1 MSKND
6 QGSALSKSIMEKIE
20 KIKVQLKQISDR
32 ELKKSLIPVHNHNPG
47 SVVSGGIEDVPY
59 GKVNPKGTAKAEKC
73 MKCGHMHQA
82 LDKCGE
88 MKKTAKS
95 PILSRKATKKSELVD
110 AKGNR
115 SSNSENTPFPV
126 KADGTGMKE
135 VKAEGSGG
143 KVVKK
148 AEETAHDFKPMVK
161 DPKKEKEQP
170 WSKTCVH
177 CGKSETHSIH
187 TVKKAEP
194 PMAKPPSGV
203 NMATKVPVS
212 KPGKA
217 PKMGAAGLDKGILT
231 EAAKRSD
238 PVSAAASA
246 HAASKEPKVKLPG
259 ASEQAQ
265 RASNFSAAGAG
276 EFQPKGPVSSGL
288 ELDDAKRAAPKLASP
303 KAAGVV
309 ATKPGIFGRLMGKK

>member
-6 QGSALSKSIMEKIE
+6 QGSELSKSIMEKIE
-20 KIKVQLKQISDR
+20 KIKIQLKQISDR

-95 PILSRKATKKSELVD
+95 PILGRKSTKKSELVD

-148 AEETAHDFKPMVK
+148 AE
-161 DPKKEKEQP
+161 
-170 WSKTCVH
+170 
-177 CGKSETHSIH
+177 
-187 TVKKAEP
+187 P

-217 PKMGAAGLDKGILT
+217 PKMGTGLDKGILT

-246 HAASKEPKVKLPG
+246 HAASKEPKIKLPG
-259 ASEQAQ
+259 ASEQAT

-276 EFQPKGPVSSGL
+276 AFQPKGPVSSGL
-288 ELDDAKRAAPKLASP
+288 ELDDSKRAAPKLASP